1 MSHTIL
7 PVHFIYSNSHQNSSR
22 HDLNILTQCGA
33 RRQVIRFRVPA
44 DLKIWRL
51 KANFDPIIYQYL
63 LLAPLLNISVFAI
76 KIIASC
82 VHATFFCE
90 HDSTLSQNF
99 TLQRCIKLRESYK
112 KCIISCVIL
121 SSVYWTKMILEA
133 PSPHTTSSSKVILQ
147 YVRMAS

>member
-51 KANFDPIIYQYL
+51 KANFDP
-63 LLAPLLNISVFAI
+63 NISVFAT

-133 PSPHTTSSSKVILQ
+133 PSPHNLQ
-147 YVRMAS
+147 FKSDFAICAHGFLTIF